1 MFWYYLKI
9 AVRNICTNKKFSIIN
24 IVGFAFAISICMDI
38 SLFLIKEHSYDRYHR
53 NAEQIVRLIDTKDN
67 SSLIDYRVK
76 DILLKNYSEIENAC
90 LIIRTDHPVEIKSGD
105 KGYYLDDIMS
115 VDNHFFEVF
124 SVPFVTGRS
133 SSPFT
138 NINSA
143 VITEK
148 TAKILFG
155 TESPMGKDLLIWGM
169 MPVTITGVI
178 KDFPDNSSITA
189 GILGNA
195 ENEKFKF
202 NHWIGDSRDLST
214 YRWPFQIYLQLN
226 KNVNPDQFAAKINSH
241 IDLLKPF
248 DKYYEQIGLL
258 KLKDIYLHDPTTGS
272 DTKQG
277 NASLLRLLTVIALII
292 LILAVI
298 NYVNLS
304 VAQQNKR
311 NKDTGLKK
319 TIGADRTTILFQ
331 YLFESV
337 IVIFLA
343 FISGILLIWL
353 FMPFYLTIFNT
364 TTDIGI
370 LFRFPYIIILPL
382 TILIIGALS
391 GCGPAIVLS
400 GISPVKI
407 LTAHTFITGKK
418 NYLRNSLT
426 IFQFAISIVLIF
438 CVLIVQ
444 RQIRYVK
451 HKNAGFNKELLLRL
465 DLPNITEN
473 DARKAKVLLEEFGKS
488 PYIKSLS
495 VTCGVPGE
503 IYMSMGSNMENTKK
517 NMSVPCL
524 LVDTAFL
531 ETFGLKVVLGR
542 NLEPGDID
550 KVCMINEAAY
560 KYFDFE
566 NLDHKRFNNFGGFDI
581 IGVVNDFNYTSLHKE
596 IGPVCIMFTSK
607 SRPTSISI
615 RFVSNGVLPGMTYI
629 NDEWQKILAGY
640 PIKYQ
645 FYNEWFDSMY
655 RSEEYFARTISLFAV
670 LAVIISCIGI
680 LGLAIFSSER
690 RTKEIGIRR
699 INGAKI
705 SEILVMLNKEFILL
719 VTIAYLIA
727 IPIAWYSMHKW
738 LQNFAYRTEL
748 SWWIFGLS
756 GLIAFVIALLTVSW
770 QSWRAA
776 TRNPVEALRYE

>member
-1 MFWYYLKI
+1 MFWYYFKI
-9 AVRNICTNKKFSIIN
+9 AVRNIRTNKKFSIIN
-24 IVGFAFAISICMDI
+24 IAGFAFAISISLAI
-38 SLFLIKEHSYDRYHR
+38 TLFLIKEHSYDRYHK
-53 NAEQIVRLIDTKDN
+53 NADQIVRVIDTKDN

-90 LIIRTDHPVEIKSGD
+90 LIIRADYPVEIKSGD

-115 VDNHFFEVF
+115 VDNHFFEIF
-124 SVPFVTGRS
+124 SVPFVAGQAA
-133 SSPFT
+133 SPFS

-148 TAKILFG
+148 TAKIIFG
-155 TESPMGKDLLIWGM
+155 TESPLGKDLTVWGM
-169 MPVTITGVI
+169 LPVTITGII

-189 GILGNA
+189 GILVNA

-202 NHWIGDSRDLST
+202 NQWIGDSRDLST
-214 YRWPFQIYLQLN
+214 YRWPFQIYLKLN
-226 KNVNPDQFAAKINSH
+226 KNINPDQFAAKINSH
-241 IDLLKPF
+241 IDVLKPY
-248 DKYYEQIGLL
+248 DKYYEHIGLL

-277 NASLLRLLTVIALII
+277 NANLLKLLSGIALII

-298 NYVNLS
+298 NYVNLT

-319 TIGADRTTILFQ
+319 TIGADRKTILLQ
-331 YLFESV
+331 YLSESV
-337 IVIFLA
+337 IVISMA
-343 FISGILLIWL
+343 FISAILLVWL
-353 FMPFYLTIFNT
+353 LMPFYQTVFNT
-364 TTDIGI
+364 TTDIRI
-370 LFRFPYIIILPL
+370 LFRIPYLLILPV
-382 TILIIGALS
+382 TILLIGVLS

-400 GISPVKI
+400 GISPIKI
-407 LTAHTFITGKK
+407 LTGYTVIKGKK

-426 IFQFAISIVLIF
+426 IFQFAISITLIF
-438 CVLIVQ
+438 CVLIVL

-465 DLPNITEN
+465 DLPNIPEN
-473 DARKAKVLLEEFGKS
+473 EVQKAKVLLEEFGKS
-488 PYIKSLS
+488 PFIKSLS
-495 VTCGVPGE
+495 VTCGVPGQ
-503 IYMSMGSNMENTKK
+503 IPMSMGSNMENTKK
-517 NMSVPCL
+517 NISVPCM
-524 LVDTAFL
+524 LVDTSFL
-531 ETFGLKVVLGR
+531 ETFGLKVIKGR

-566 NLDHKRFNNFGGFDI
+566 NLEHKRFNNFGGFDI
-581 IGVVNDFNYTSLHKE
+581 IGVVNDFHYVSLHKA

-607 SRPTSISI
+607 SRPTNISI
-615 RFVSNGVLPGMTYI
+615 RFVANGVGKGMIFI

-645 FYNEWFDSMY
+645 FYDEWFDSMY
-655 RSEEYFARTISLFAV
+655 RSEEYFARTISLFAI

-690 RTKEIGIRR
+690 RTKEIGIRK
-699 INGAKI
+699 INGART
-705 SEILVMLNKEFILL
+705 SEILLMLNREFIIL

-748 SWWIFGLS
+748 RWWIFGLS
-756 GLIAFVIALLTVSW
+756 GLIAFIIALLTVSW
-770 QSWRAA
+770 QSWRAG